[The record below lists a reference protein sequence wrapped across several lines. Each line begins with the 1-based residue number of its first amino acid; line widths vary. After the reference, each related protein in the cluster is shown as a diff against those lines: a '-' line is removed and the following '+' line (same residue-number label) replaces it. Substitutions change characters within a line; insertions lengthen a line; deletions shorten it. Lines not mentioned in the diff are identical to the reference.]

1 MLHRRGLSVPFPSW
15 ATWWEGRRRIKHER
29 DAGFPYADN
38 ADAVTEAVKNK
49 GRRGHGTSARSNAVT
64 AIKTAIVKKSRI
76 LSCSLELIRRRSN
89 YCHFIASCLA
99 RHRVLLKINRRRS
112 CRPGNCVSCKS
123 SLSPQQLKKEDAGSA
138 APNRR
143 DASYH
148 QSGSVNI
155 MPLQLR
161 YPEEFEWV
169 AHLTSGPGMCA
180 FHSEATT

>member
-1 MLHRRGLSVPFPSW
+1 MGGTPQDQARARCRVPLRGQCRCSDR
-15 ATWWEGRRRIKHER
+15 GRQKQR
-29 DAGFPYADN
+29 P
-38 ADAVTEAVKNK
+38 
-49 GRRGHGTSARSNAVT
+49 ARSWHKRQKQRRDSDQNGDCQKVSNFVVQPG
-64 AIKTAIVKKSRI
+64 IV
-76 LSCSLELIRRRSN
+76 RRRSN

-143 DASYH
+143 DASYE

-155 MPLQLR
+155 MPVQLR

-169 AHLTSGPGMCA
+169 AHLTSGPAPARFIPKRRPRQWIFQTASIKRG
-180 FHSEATT
+180 H

>member
-1 MLHRRGLSVPFPSW
+1 MLHRRGLSVPFPSR

-49 GRRGHGTSARSNAVT
+49 AARSWHKRQKQRRDSDQNGDCQKVSNFVVQPG
-64 AIKTAIVKKSRI
+64 IV
-76 LSCSLELIRRRSN
+76 RRRSN

-169 AHLTSGPGMCA
+169 AHLTSEPGMCA